1 MGGISTALDFIG
13 FGRHDACSRWIG
25 GEYWHAAR
33 TPDGP
38 GSIRLHPSITTFG
51 PGGDWLASKADGMLG
66 RHDDVSGFKPTHPL
80 VKRLAHEHQ
89 DLRLPGT
96 HQVFVRLLRNVC
108 EQKVTGKEAYRSY
121 SAIVRRFG
129 EKAPGGTDLLLPPDP
144 ARIAATPYY
153 EFHPLGM
160 EQKRADALR
169 RAAFEAPRLERCGS
183 SEQLSKRL
191 QSIPGIGVWTA
202 AEVVRV
208 VFGDPDAVSVGD
220 YHMKNIVS
228 WALAGEPR
236 GTDERMLELLEP
248 FAGHRGRV
256 CVLLEAGG
264 IGAPRFG
271 PRMPLRSFKTW

>member
-1 MGGISTALDFIG
+1 VRALG
-13 FGRHDACSRWIG
+13 FVGFSRHDPCSRWIG

-38 GSIRLHPSITTFG
+38 GTIRLWPGIAAYG
-51 PGGDWLASKADGMLG
+51 PGGEWLAARAPGMLG
-66 RHDDVSGFKPTHPL
+66 MHDDVSGFKPTHPL

-96 HQVFVRLLRNVC
+96 RQVFIRLLRNIC

-129 EKAPGGTDLLLPPDP
+129 EKAPGGKDLLLPPDP
-144 ARIAATPYY
+144 ARVAATPYY

-160 EQKRADALR
+160 ERKRADTVR
-169 RAAFEAPRLERCGS
+169 RAAYEAARLERCES
-183 SEQLSKRL
+183 SAELTARL
-191 QSIPGIGVWTA
+191 KSIPGIGVWTA

-220 YHMKNIVS
+220 YHMKHTVS

-256 CVLLEAGG
+256 CVLLEAAG
-264 IGAPRFG
+264 IAAPRFG
-271 PRMPLRSFKTW
+271 PRMPLRNFRAW

>member
-1 MGGISTALDFIG
+1 LVRALDYIG
-13 FGRHDACSRWIG
+13 FSRHDACSRWIG

-33 TPDGP
+33 TPHGP
-38 GSIRLHPSITTFG
+38 GTIRLYPGMATFG
-51 PGGDWLASKADGMLG
+51 PGGDWLASRADGMLG
-66 RHDDVSGFKPTHPL
+66 RQDDVSSFRPDHHPL

-96 HQVFVRLLRNVC
+96 RQVFIRLLRNVC
-108 EQKVTGKEAYRSY
+108 EQKVTGKEAYQAY

-129 EKAPGGTDLLLPPDP
+129 QKAPGDRDLLLPPDP
-144 ARIAATPYY
+144 ERIAATPYY

-160 EQKRADALR
+160 EQKRADTLR
-169 RAAFEAPRLERCGS
+169 RVAFEAPRLERCES
-183 SEQLSKRL
+183 SQELSKRL

-248 FAGHRGRV
+248 FTGHRGRV

-271 PRMPLRSFKTW
+271 PRMPIRNFRKW